1 MAGIP
6 KRAAHVE
13 EALIGKPW
21 SEITIS
27 NTQGAWA
34 KDFKPL
40 SDARASAV
48 YRLRAAYG
56 LLLRYFH
63 EQAGHKTDVWRC
75 SHELWNLLH
84 P

>member
-6 KRAAHVE
+6 KRATRVE
-13 EALIGKPW
+13 AALIGKPW
-21 SEITIS
+21 SETTIS

-34 KDFKPL
+34 EDFTPL

-48 YRLRAAYG
+48 YRLKAAHG

-63 EQAGHKTDVWRC
+63 EQAGYKTDVL
-75 SHELWNLLH
+75 EMQ

>member
-6 KRAAHVE
+6 KRAARVE

-21 SEITIS
+21 SETTIS

-48 YRLRAAYG
+48 YRLRAAHG

-63 EQAGHKTDVWRC
+63 EYAGHKTDVL
-75 SHELWNLLH
+75 EVH